1 MAGPDPAIHR
11 FPKKLFSK
19 TMDAWVKPAHDEV
32 QRAPMT
38 TPLNLGVIGLG
49 RAFTLM
55 LPTFAADP
63 RIALVA
69 ASDPRADARERFAQ
83 EFGAKVFDDAEALC
97 ADLGVAAVYVASPH
111 QFHVEHVKLAAKH
124 GKHILVEKPMAL
136 RIEDCRAM
144 IAAAKDASVK
154 LMVGHSHSFDLPY
167 LRARA
172 MIRSGA
178 YGRVRMINALNFTD
192 FLYRPRRPEELDT
205 ARGGGVVFSQ
215 AAHQVDIVRLLAG
228 GKATSV
234 RALTG
239 NWDAA
244 RNTEG
249 AYTAQIRFDDG
260 SFASLTYSG
269 YAHFDTDEFMGW
281 CGELGQGRDGG
292 ASYGRARANL
302 QRATSLADEIALKN
316 ARAYGASGSDAFRL
330 DGELAHNHFGLVVVS
345 CERADLR
352 PLPQGVMVYGDKTR
366 HLDELPSPKIPRA
379 EVVDELH
386 AAATSGTPPLH
397 SGEWGLA
404 TLEIC
409 LAILESA
416 RTGQEVTLREQI

>member
-1 MAGPDPAIHR
+1 MN
-11 FPKKLFSK
+11 S
-19 TMDAWVKPAHDEV
+19 
-32 QRAPMT
+32 
-38 TPLNLGVIGLG
+38 PLKLGVIGLG

-69 ASDPRADARERFAQ
+69 ASDPRPEARARFAQ
-83 EFGAKVFDDAEALC
+83 EFGAKAYDDAEALC
-97 ADLGVAAVYVASPH
+97 ADPEVSAVYVASPH
-111 QFHVEHVKLAAKH
+111 QFHVAHVKCAAKH
-124 GKHILVEKPMAL
+124 RKHVMVEKPMAL
-136 RIEDCRAM
+136 SVEDCREM
-144 IAAAKDASVK
+144 IDAAKEANVK
-154 LMVGHSHSFDLPY
+154 LLVGHSHSFDLPY

-172 MIRSGA
+172 MIQSGA

-192 FLYRPRRPEELDT
+192 FLFRPRRPEELDT
-205 ARGGGVVFSQ
+205 TRGGGVVFSQ
-215 AAHQVDIVRLLAG
+215 AAHQVDIVRLLAQA
-228 GKATSV
+228 KATSV
-234 RALTG
+234 RAFTG
-239 NWDAA
+239 NWDAT

-249 AYTAQIRFDDG
+249 AYSAQIRFEDG

-281 CGELGQGRDGG
+281 WGELGQGRDGE

-302 QRATSLADEIALKN
+302 QKATSVTEEIAMKN
-316 ARAYGASGSDAFRL
+316 ARAYGPSGRDAFHV
-330 DGELAHNHFGLVVVS
+330 DGEIAHNHFGLVVVS

-352 PLPQGVMVYGDKTR
+352 PLPQGVMVYGDRTR

-379 EVVDELH
+379 EVVDELY
-386 AAATSGTPPLH
+386 AAAMLGTAPLH

-416 RTGQEVTLREQI
+416 KTGREVELTWQV